1 MLDVKEQSH
10 DNCASSRSCHMDD
23 VASSTGPSVK
33 ALHLSR
39 TALGAMSYA
48 TEFKKAEKGS
58 LCLDWNLVLAELS
71 RRFFVGAGL
80 GHLSCIWENY

>member
-1 MLDVKEQSH
+1 
-10 DNCASSRSCHMDD
+10 
-23 VASSTGPSVK
+23 
-33 ALHLSR
+33 
-39 TALGAMSYA
+39 MSYA

-80 GHLSCIWENY
+80 GHLSCIWEKY